1 MENVFLWGTGFIA
14 NQILNESDIFYEYHI
29 LGFIDND
36 INKAGTS
43 FYGKRVFSSDI
54 LYQIQ
59 PDKIIVLTDCYVDI
73 RNQIL
78 QNFPQ
83 FSDVIEDKNYF
94 YKQRILERYKYSIN
108 SDIINVLKYLQKN
121 NLQVFNYDF
130 VEKYKDLEIEVL
142 FDKACGMYYVHHNK
156 KKLYFAKR
164 LKNKDMVKEYYKN
177 LLIEQDEQSP
187 HRYLNSDFAIQ
198 EGAIVADVGV
208 AEGNFSLDIIEKV
221 SKLYLIE
228 TDEEWIEAVR
238 ETFKAYLDKIVI
250 IKKYI
255 TSINAG
261 RNATLDSQINEPVDF
276 IKMDI
281 EGNEW
286 DALLG
291 AKKLIGRSSAL
302 KCAICAYHGDFD
314 ETLIKDA
321 LEKYGM
327 SCSTTP
333 GYMWFP
339 DKIRQTYVSTRLCRG
354 IVRGVKQ

>member
-14 NQILNESDIFYEYHI
+14 KQILDECDVFYEYNI
-29 LGFIDND
+29 LGFIDNNISKIGMD
-36 INKAGTS
+36 
-43 FYGKRVFSSDI
+43 FYGKKIFSSDI
-54 LYQIQ
+54 LYQIW
-59 PDKIIVLTDCYVDI
+59 PDKIIVLTDYYIDI
-73 RNQIL
+73 RNQISHD
-78 QNFPQ
+78 FPQ
-83 FSDVIEDKNYF
+83 LSDVIEDKNYF
-94 YKQRILERYKYSIN
+94 YKQRILKRYKNSVN
-108 SDIINVLKYLQKN
+108 SDIIKALSYIQKN

-130 VEKYKDLEIEVL
+130 IEKYKDLKVEVL
-142 FDKACGMYYVHHNK
+142 FDKACKMYYVYHKNK
-156 KKLYFAKR
+156 RLYFAKH
-164 LKNKDMVKEYYKN
+164 LKSKDIVKKYYIN
-177 LLIEQDEQSP
+177 LLVEQDEQSP
-187 HRYLNSDFAIQ
+187 HRYLDSDFNIQ
-198 EGAIVADVGV
+198 EGAIAVDVGV

-228 TDEEWIEAVR
+228 TDEEWIEAIR
-238 ETFKAYLDKIVI
+238 ETFKAYLDKVVI

-255 TSINAG
+255 TSIDAG
-261 RNATLDSQINEPVDF
+261 RSATLDSLISEPVDF

-291 AKKLIGRSSAL
+291 AEKLIDRSSAL
-302 KCAICAYHGDFD
+302 KCAICSYHGDFD
-314 ETLIKDA
+314 EILIKDT